1 MLFRTSQLSKNLTSI
16 LVGECGKI
24 ALLICLTSI
33 ALPAQSQ
40 YQYANQNS
48 GQSSGQSLE
57 NMLDA
62 VESTANWSNN
72 KGAQYQ
78 SNPYTAQSGQ
88 FQQRPIYNKPFLN
101 QGVPCHVP
109 MRSVPSLSVQNLNSL
124 GQQNQMPTGHISPGQ
139 MTFRLLR
146 AANSAPSSPRS
157 TGGGRSLRFGG
168 SSGGSGG
175 SASDNFY
182 RAQDQADRARE
193 AYDRSWHGDKYNREQ
208 AAEEAQYAAR
218 EARREADEAFS
229 KADSGDPN
237 ARTYAQKALAAAE
250 DAQSYADKAETNAE
264 RAEDNSRRGW

>member
-1 MLFRTSQLSKNLTSI
+1 MVLIQNLLAPQITNCLLIVI
-16 LVGECGKI
+16 LVCLAAP
-24 ALLICLTSI
+24 AL
-33 ALPAQSQ
+33 AQTQ
-40 YQYANQNS
+40 YQDTNQK
-48 GQSSGQSLE
+48 LE

-62 VESTANWSNN
+62 VESNAKWSSNSGSQYANSN
-72 KGAQYQ
+72 
-78 SNPYTAQSGQ
+78 TGQ
-88 FQQRPIYNKPFLN
+88 FEQRPVYNKPFMN

-109 MRSVPSLSVQNLNSL
+109 VRSVPPISTARTLNSM
-124 GQQNQMPTGHISPGQ
+124 QNRQPNSHFSAGQ

-146 AANSAPSSPRS
+146 AANSMPSAPFQGRS
-157 TGGGRSLRFGG
+157 VATGGN
-168 SSGGSGG
+168 

-218 EARREADEAFS
+218 EARREAQQAYS
-229 KADSGDPN
+229 KASSGDPN
-237 ARTYAQKALAAAE
+237 ANTYAQKAQSAAD

>member
-1 MLFRTSQLSKNLTSI
+1 MS
-16 LVGECGKI
+16 GESGKTV
-24 ALLICLTSI
+24 LLICLTSI
-33 ALPAQSQ
+33 ALPAQAQ
-40 YQYANQNS
+40 YQNPT
-48 GQSSGQSLE
+48 QSSGQSLE

-62 VESTANWSNN
+62 VESTANWSKNN
-72 KGAQYQ
+72 GAQYQ
-78 SNPYTAQSGQ
+78 SNPYPAQSGQ

-109 MRSVPSLSVQNLNSL
+109 MRSVPSLPVQNLSSL
-124 GQQNQMPTGHISPGQ
+124 GQQNQSPTGHISPGQ

-146 AANSAPSSPRS
+146 AANSVPSSPR
-157 TGGGRSLRFGG
+157 GGGAGRSRGFGG
-168 SSGGSGG
+168 SGGG

-237 ARTYAQKALAAAE
+237 ARTYAEKALAAAE